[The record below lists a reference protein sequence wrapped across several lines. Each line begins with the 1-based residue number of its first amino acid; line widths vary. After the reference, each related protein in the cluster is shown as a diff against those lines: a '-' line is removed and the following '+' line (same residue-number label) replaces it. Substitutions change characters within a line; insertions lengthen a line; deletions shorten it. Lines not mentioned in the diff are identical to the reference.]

1 MAKNISNL
9 NKSLKQN
16 ITPSDIGAAAASHGT
31 HLTIGTGA
39 SNAAAGNHT
48 HSNYATTTTTGS
60 LSSLQTS
67 AKGSLVAAINEV
79 FQSGSNAKQKL
90 VDALTSNNIN
100 CSTSD
105 SWDTLIGH
113 ISSLGGGSLDV
124 ISATSLPATGKENQI
139 CVVTSNPTDKFLF
152 TSSDSDISSVTDNTI
167 IIHSSVEVTTS
178 NYITQSGNFKSTFE
192 ISKCIQSGVIVP
204 SYIYTNGAWQEFTPN
219 RIIWIENGK
228 FLIDNEL
235 MNNTSMPSNS
245 YVKYNSTIK
254 GMGFTTG
261 STTYESLAYATSR
274 VKVDLSSYKRAYIQY
289 YKNLASG
296 DTHWMAAEPTLFVSG
311 TMGIGR
317 KESKLTTKDIATITS
332 DTYIKGAGNITN
344 FSDYALYEA
353 TYDLSNLTGTKYLG
367 IGLDMSGSTAIYI
380 TTLYFY

>member
-1 MAKNISNL
+1 MAKNVSDL
-9 NKSLKQN
+9 NNSLDNKFASKSHTHTGVVTSIDYTDGASIN
-16 ITPSDIGAAAASHGT
+16 IDGADYST
-31 HLTIGTGA
+31 QIGTL
-39 SNAAAGNHT
+39 N
-48 HSNYATTTTTGS
+48 
-60 LSSLQTS
+60 SLQTS
-67 AKGSLVAAINEV
+67 NKNNLVAAINEV

-113 ISSLGGGSLDV
+113 ISSLGGGSLDI
-124 ISATSLPATGKENQI
+124 ISAASLPATGKENQI

-235 MNNTSMPSNS
+235 MNNTSMPNNS

-289 YKNLASG
+289 YKNLESG
-296 DTHWMAAEPTLFVSG
+296 EGHWMAAEPTLFVNA
-311 TMGIGR
+311 TMNIGR
-317 KESKLTTKDIATITS
+317 KESTLTTKNMATMTS
-332 DTYIKGAGNITN
+332 DTYIKDAGNITN
-344 FSDYALYEA
+344 FSGYALYEA

-367 IGLDMSGSTAIYI
+367 IGLNMSGSTAIYI